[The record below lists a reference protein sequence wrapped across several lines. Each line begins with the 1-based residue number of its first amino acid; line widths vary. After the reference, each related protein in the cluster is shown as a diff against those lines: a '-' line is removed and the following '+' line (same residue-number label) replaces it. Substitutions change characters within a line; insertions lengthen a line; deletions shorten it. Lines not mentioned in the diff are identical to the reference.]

1 MAAASAP
8 PAAAA
13 WRPDRDA
20 SGDLLVWSSNLPA
33 VSLWLLVGDQWRGVE
48 MGSQMVFAIDL
59 GVAVEMVRMM
69 QLPEPLAVI
78 ADLKFIQAHYLQE
91 AAQLQPQKG
100 GK

>member
-1 MAAASAP
+1 
-8 PAAAA
+8 
-13 WRPDRDA
+13 
-20 SGDLLVWSSNLPA
+20 
-33 VSLWLLVGDQWRGVE
+33 